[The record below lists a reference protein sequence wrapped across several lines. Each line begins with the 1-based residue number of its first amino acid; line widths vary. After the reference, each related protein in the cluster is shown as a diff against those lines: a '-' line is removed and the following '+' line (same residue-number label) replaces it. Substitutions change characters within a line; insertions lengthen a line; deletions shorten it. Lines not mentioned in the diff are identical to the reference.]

1 MNKEIKKKILSHI
14 KDYKLE
20 CDGIYHYFT
29 SKNIK
34 NINIGKCWC
43 KK

>member
-1 MNKEIKKKILSHI
+1 MKKILAQI

-29 SKNIK
+29 GKDVK
-34 NINIGKCWC
+34 DVKVGKCGC
-43 KK
+43 KDKKDK